1 MIFSKEKRKQ
11 RDSLG
16 KEVKRVSERFDIFFV
31 LFLSLYLRKK
41 GESERDEV
49 KEKLRRR
56 ERS

>member
-31 LFLSLYLRKK
+31 LSLSLYLRKK